1 MCPACIGTLLLVLG
15 GAGSAGGITAA
26 SLRTLGRRKK
36 TTAVSG
42 ENKAPQRGNGTRGI
56 PAIRMNS
63 RPNGS

>member
-15 GAGSAGGITAA
+15 GAGSAGGITAV

-36 TTAVSG
+36 TTATA
-42 ENKAPQRGNGTRGI
+42 ENQAPQRGNGTRGM
-56 PAIRMNS
+56 PAVRMDS